1 MSEKHLFSRFF
12 LVFISFIC
20 FCGLAFADDTPESEC
35 FTYEYGPNN
44 EIIISGLTEHGQAA
58 SSLTIPM
65 NVKKIRYYAFYGSSL
80 ESLYILGNPVF
91 EINEE
96 DGTSALTVVKETL
109 SFLNLGSNMS
119 LSNMYDL
126 LLHGYGQNSGK
137 LEKIEIE
144 GYHETDPE
152 TGNVVNNGPVNWR
165 YLDELDEFGTA
176 IDDPINQT
184 LTTGVN
190 VVLPAEIIR
199 NQVFGLAQVYGRFVI
214 RAELFTFCTEAKYYD
229 IDDGSNWLIYVPTDL
244 YIPDKELY
252 FSRVKFI
259 QPGAGFLAHRAENSS
274 GYVELPR
281 VNENDTYI
289 TNMTLDQYR
298 IFSDYEETEKNN
310 IYDNEKN
317 TLVGVTEA
325 TEIYATE
332 DTDKGNFTNF
342 ILYHGMFYP
351 TSGGTLGAN
360 RAYLQILTSD
370 YEEMK
375 NNTTSVNLSI
385 VFEDKDEDAIQD
397 LQISHQQSDH
407 NTWFTIDGR
416 QLSTRPTLP
425 GIYVNGGKKVVVG
438 N

>member
-1 MSEKHLFSRFF
+1 MSEKHFF
-12 LVFISFIC
+12 ARLLLVFISFIC
-20 FCGLAFADDTPESEC
+20 FSGLAFADDTPETEC
-35 FTYEYGPNN
+35 FTYEYGSNN
-44 EIIISGLTEHGQAA
+44 EIISGLTEHGRGAK
-58 SSLTIPM
+58 SLTIPK

-91 EINEE
+91 ETNEVN
-96 DGTSALTVVKETL
+96 GTSALTDVKETL
-109 SFLNLGSNMS
+109 GFLNLGSNMS
-119 LSNMYDL
+119 LDNIYDL
-126 LLHGYGQNSGK
+126 LLNGYGENSGTLK
-137 LEKIEIE
+137 KIEIE

-165 YLDELDEFGTA
+165 YLDELDEFGIA

-190 VVLPAEIIR
+190 VVLPAEIVR

-229 IDDGSNWLIYVPTDL
+229 IDDGSNWLLYVPTEL
-244 YIPDKELY
+244 NKQDKKLH

-259 QPGAGFLAHRAENSS
+259 QPRAGFLAHRAKDSS

-289 TNMTLDQYR
+289 TNMKPEQYR
-298 IFSDYEETEKNN
+298 IFSAFEEEEKAN
-310 IYDNEKN
+310 IYNNENN
-317 TLVGVTEA
+317 TLVGVTEP
-325 TEIYATE
+325 TTIEEQDGDY
-332 DTDKGNFTNF
+332 TNF

-351 TSGGTLGAN
+351 TSPGTLGAN

-370 YEEMK
+370 YEYMK
-375 NNTTSVNLSI
+375 NNSSSVNLSI

-407 NTWFTIDGR
+407 DAWFTIEGR
-416 QLSTRPTLP
+416 KLSSRPTLP
-425 GIYVNGGKKVVVG
+425 GIYVNGGKKVVIKVDK
-438 N
+438 

>member
-1 MSEKHLFSRFF
+1 MSEKHLFARLL

-20 FCGLAFADDTPESEC
+20 FSGLAFADDTPETEC
-35 FTYEYGPNN
+35 FTYEYGSNN
-44 EIIISGLTEHGQAA
+44 EIISGLTEHGRGAT
-58 SSLTIPM
+58 SLTIPK
-65 NVKKIRYYAFYGSSL
+65 NVKTIRSSAFNGSNL

-91 EINEE
+91 EIKN
-96 DGTSALTVVKETL
+96 GTSALTDVKETL

-119 LSNMYDL
+119 LGNIYNL
-126 LLHGYGQNSGK
+126 LLYGYGENTRLK
-137 LEKIEIE
+137 KIEIE
-144 GYHETDPE
+144 GYLNSDTE
-152 TGNVVNNGPVNWR
+152 NVNWGGR
-165 YLDELDEFGTA
+165 NEFGEA
-176 IDDPINQT
+176 IDAPINQT
-184 LTTGVN
+184 LTEETI
-190 VVLPAEIIR
+190 VVLPAEIVR
-199 NQVFGLAQVYGRFVI
+199 DQVFGLAQVYGRFVI

-229 IDDGSNWLIYVPTDL
+229 KDDGSNWLIYVPTDL

-259 QPGAGFLAHRAENSS
+259 QPGAGFLAHRAPNSS

-289 TNMTLDQYR
+289 INMTLDQYR

-351 TSGGTLGAN
+351 TYGGTLGAN

-397 LQISHQQSDH
+397 IQISHQQSDH

-416 QLSTRPTLP
+416 KLSTHPTLP
-425 GIYVNGGKKVVVG
+425 GIYLNGGKKVIVG

>member
-190 VVLPAEIIR
+190 VVLPAD
-199 NQVFGLAQVYGRFVI
+199 
-214 RAELFTFCTEAKYYD
+214 LF
-229 IDDGSNWLIYVPTDL
+229 
-244 YIPDKELY
+244 
-252 FSRVKFI
+252 
-259 QPGAGFLAHRAENSS
+259 
-274 GYVELPR
+274 
-281 VNENDTYI
+281 
-289 TNMTLDQYR
+289 
-298 IFSDYEETEKNN
+298 
-310 IYDNEKN
+310 
-317 TLVGVTEA
+317 
-325 TEIYATE
+325 
-332 DTDKGNFTNF
+332 
-342 ILYHGMFYP
+342 
-351 TSGGTLGAN
+351 
-360 RAYLQILTSD
+360 
-370 YEEMK
+370 
-375 NNTTSVNLSI
+375 
-385 VFEDKDEDAIQD
+385 DAAI
-397 LQISHQQSDH
+397 
-407 NTWFTIDGR
+407 
-416 QLSTRPTLP
+416 
-425 GIYVNGGKKVVVG
+425 
-438 N
+438 

>member
-1 MSEKHLFSRFF
+1 MSEKHFFARLFIAA
-12 LVFISFIC
+12 ISLLCLGTQAMAQDVPDYFVY
-20 FCGLAFADDTPESEC
+20 DDDEHT
-35 FTYEYGPNN
+35 T
-44 EIIISGLTEHGQAA
+44 IVGLTEAGKNQKE
-58 SSLTIPM
+58 LTIPKTVTTVGR
-65 NVKKIRYYAFYGSSL
+65 NAFSYSYDLATPPL

-96 DGTSALTVVKETL
+96 NGTSALTDVKGTL

-199 NQVFGLAQVYGRFVI
+199 NQVFGLAQVYGRFVS
-214 RAELFTFCTEAKYYD
+214 RAELYTFCTEAKFYD
-229 IDDGSNWLIYVPTDL
+229 KDQGSNWLFYVPTNLD
-244 YIPDKELY
+244 IENKELY
-252 FSRVKFI
+252 FRRVFTIMPNEGILVHNNK
-259 QPGAGFLAHRAENSS
+259 NSS
-274 GYVELPR
+274 NYVELPR
-281 VNENDTYI
+281 VNEN
-289 TNMTLDQYR
+289 
-298 IFSDYEETEKNN
+298 ETQLET
-310 IYDNEKN
+310 IYDQNM
-317 TLVGVTEA
+317 LVGVIDPTPLQPTE
-325 TEIYATE
+325 
-332 DTDKGNFTNF
+332 GQFTNF
-342 ILYHGMFYP
+342 ILNKGTFYP

-360 RAYLQILTSD
+360 RAYLQIPTSD
-370 YEEMK
+370 YEYMK
-375 NNTTSVNLSI
+375 ENSSSVNLSI

-407 NTWFTIDGR
+407 DTWFTIDGR
-416 QLSTRPTLP
+416 KLSSRPTLP

>member
-1 MSEKHLFSRFF
+1 MSEKHFF
-12 LVFISFIC
+12 ARLLLVFISFIC
-20 FCGLAFADDTPESEC
+20 FSGLAFADDTPETEC
-35 FTYEYGPNN
+35 FTYEYGSNN
-44 EIIISGLTEHGQAA
+44 EIISGLTEHGRGVT
-58 SSLTIPM
+58 SLTIPK

-96 DGTSALTVVKETL
+96 NGTSALTDVKGTL

-199 NQVFGLAQVYGRFVI
+199 NQVFGLAQVYGRFVS
-214 RAELFTFCTEAKYYD
+214 RAELYTFCTEAKFYD
-229 IDDGSNWLIYVPTDL
+229 KDQGSNWLFYVPTNLD
-244 YIPDKELY
+244 IENKELY
-252 FSRVKFI
+252 FRRVFTIMPNEGILVHNNK
-259 QPGAGFLAHRAENSS
+259 NSS
-274 GYVELPR
+274 NYVELPR
-281 VNENDTYI
+281 VNEN
-289 TNMTLDQYR
+289 
-298 IFSDYEETEKNN
+298 ETQLET
-310 IYDNEKN
+310 IYDQNM
-317 TLVGVTEA
+317 LVGVIDPTPLQPTE
-325 TEIYATE
+325 
-332 DTDKGNFTNF
+332 GQFTNF
-342 ILYHGMFYP
+342 ILNKGTFYP

-360 RAYLQILTSD
+360 RAYLQIPTSD
-370 YEEMK
+370 YEYMK
-375 NNTTSVNLSI
+375 ENSSSVNLSI

-407 NTWFTIDGR
+407 DTWFTIDGR
-416 QLSTRPTLP
+416 KLSSRPTLP